1 MAVSGIGPSFPSIPP
16 PSSLFVFEL
25 LALNACGCLVGLVS
39 FAWPWQVHVLC
50 IYIYIPGVVMPP
62 SVSTACT
69 HRDLI

>member
-50 IYIYIPGVVMPP
+50 IYIYIYQGLLCPLV
-62 SVSTACT
+62 SVRHA
-69 HRDLI
+69 HIEI